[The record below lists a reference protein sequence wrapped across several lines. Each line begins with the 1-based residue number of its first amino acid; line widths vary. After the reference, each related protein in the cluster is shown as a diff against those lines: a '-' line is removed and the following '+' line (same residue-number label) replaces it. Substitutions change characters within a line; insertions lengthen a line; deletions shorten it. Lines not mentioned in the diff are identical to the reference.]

1 MKLQSDTFNNRNT
14 LDMNSEKIHKS
25 DLGLSVP
32 ENYFANSKKAILAQ
46 AMAEESK
53 GRVVFF
59 RKKVV
64 MWSAAAVVALLL
76 TLTITNPFSKTE
88 LPVEDDILLASM
100 VTEESDV
107 DALLTDFVNDELLTE
122 EVFTE

>member
-1 MKLQSDTFNNRNT
+1 
-14 LDMNSEKIHKS
+14 
-25 DLGLSVP
+25 
-32 ENYFANSKKAILAQ
+32 
-46 AMAEESK
+46 
-53 GRVVFF
+53 
-59 RKKVV
+59 